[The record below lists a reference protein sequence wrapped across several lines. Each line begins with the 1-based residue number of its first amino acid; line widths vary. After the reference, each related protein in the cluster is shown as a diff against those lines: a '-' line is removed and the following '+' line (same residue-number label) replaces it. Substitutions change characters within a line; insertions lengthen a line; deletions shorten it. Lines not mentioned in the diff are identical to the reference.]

1 MRSEKRF
8 VVQSIA
14 QMIDGSDYCYFVTY
28 AGLKVKAFE
37 TLRKDLAKQNASC
50 HVLKNTLIRKAAAEL
65 KIDALDALDLTKST
79 AMVYGKGDCGAV
91 AKSIAEFSKKNE
103 QVQTK
108 GGYVDAAFLSPADV
122 AAIADLPSREV
133 MLAMLL
139 GLIQAPARNLVS
151 VINQGVAQIVNVTN
165 AYKEKLEK

>member
-28 AGLKVKAFE
+28 AGLQVKAFSE
-37 TLRKDLAKQNASC
+37 FRNKLAELGATC

-65 KIDALDALDLTKST
+65 KTDALDALDLTHST

-91 AKSIAEFSKKNE
+91 AKLIAEFGKKNE

-108 GGYVDAAFLSPADV
+108 GGYLDKAYLSPADV
-122 AAIADLPSREV
+122 TAIADLPSREV
-133 MLAMLL
+133 ILAMLL

-151 VINQGVAQIVNVTN
+151 VINQGVAQVVNVTN

>member
-1 MRSEKRF
+1 M
-8 VVQSIA
+8 
-14 QMIDGSDYCYFVTY
+14 
-28 AGLKVKAFE
+28 
-37 TLRKDLAKQNASC
+37 
-50 HVLKNTLIRKAAAEL
+50 IRKAAAEL

>member
-1 MRSEKRF
+1 MRSEKRH
-8 VVQSIA
+8 VVESIA

-37 TLRKDLAKQNASC
+37 TLRNDLAKQNASC
-50 HVLKNTLIRKAAAEL
+50 HVLKNSLIRKAAAEL

-108 GGYVDAAFLSPADV
+108 GGYVEAAFLSAADV
-122 AAIADLPSREV
+122 AAIADLPPREV

-151 VINQGVAQIVNVTN
+151 VINQGVAQVVNVTN

>member
-1 MRSEKRF
+1 MRSEKRY

-37 TLRKDLAKQNASC
+37 TLRNDLAKQNASC
-50 HVLKNTLIRKAAAEL
+50 HVLKNSLIRKAAAEL

-103 QVQTK
+103 QVQAK
-108 GGYVDAAFLSPADV
+108 GGYVDAAYLAPADV

>member
-1 MRSEKRF
+1 MRSEKRH
-8 VVQSIA
+8 VVESIA

-37 TLRKDLAKQNASC
+37 TLRNDLAKQNASC

-108 GGYVDAAFLSPADV
+108 GGYVEAAFLSPADV
-122 AAIADLPSREV
+122 AAIADLPPREV

>member
-1 MRSEKRF
+1 MRSEKRH
-8 VVQSIA
+8 VVESIA

-37 TLRKDLAKQNASC
+37 TLRNDLAKQNARC
-50 HVLKNTLIRKAAAEL
+50 HVLKNSLIRKAAAEL

-108 GGYVDAAFLSPADV
+108 GGYVEAAFLSPADV

>member
-1 MRSEKRF
+1 MRSEQIHLVKA
-8 VVQSIA
+8 IGE
-14 QMIDGSDYCYFVTY
+14 MIGSSDYVYFISYTG
-28 AGLKVKAFE
+28 AKVKDFS
-37 TLRKDLAKQNASC
+37 TLRDKLAAANASC
-50 HVLKNTLIRKAAAEL
+50 HVLKNSLIRKAGSELELAGWDKLEL
-65 KIDALDALDLTKST
+65 KNDT

-108 GGYVDAAFLSPADV
+108 GGYVEAAFLSPADV

>member
-1 MRSEKRF
+1 MRSEKRH
-8 VVQSIA
+8 VVESIA

-37 TLRKDLAKQNASC
+37 TLRNDLAKQNASC
-50 HVLKNTLIRKAAAEL
+50 HVLKNSLIRKAAAEL

-108 GGYVDAAFLSPADV
+108 GGYVEAAFLSPADV

>member
-1 MRSEKRF
+1 MRSEKRH
-8 VVQSIA
+8 VVESIA

-37 TLRKDLAKQNASC
+37 TLRNDLAKLNASC
-50 HVLKNTLIRKAAAEL
+50 HVLKNSLIRKAAAEL
-65 KIDALDALDLTKST
+65 KIDAFDALDLTKST

-91 AKSIAEFSKKNE
+91 AKSIAEFGKKNE

-108 GGYVDAAFLSPADV
+108 GGYVEAAFLSPADV

-151 VINQGVAQIVNVTN
+151 VINQGVAQVVNVTN

>member
-1 MRSEKRF
+1 MRSEKRH
-8 VVQSIA
+8 VVESIA

-37 TLRKDLAKQNASC
+37 TLRNDLAKQNARC
-50 HVLKNTLIRKAAAEL
+50 HVLKNSLIRKAAAEL

-108 GGYVDAAFLSPADV
+108 GGYVEAAFLSAADV
-122 AAIADLPSREV
+122 AAIADLPPREV

>member
-1 MRSEKRF
+1 MRSEKRH
-8 VVQSIA
+8 VVESIA

-37 TLRKDLAKQNASC
+37 TLRNDLAKQNASC

-108 GGYVDAAFLSPADV
+108 GGYVEAAFLSPADV
-122 AAIADLPSREV
+122 AAIADLPPREV

-151 VINQGVAQIVNVTN
+151 VINQGVAQVVNVTN

>member
-1 MRSEKRF
+1 MRSEKRH
-8 VVQSIA
+8 VVESIA

-37 TLRKDLAKQNASC
+37 ELRNDLAKQNASC
-50 HVLKNTLIRKAAAEL
+50 HVLKNSLIRKAAAEL

-108 GGYVDAAFLSPADV
+108 GGYVDSAFLAPADV
-122 AAIADLPSREV
+122 AAIADLPPREV
-133 MLAMLL
+133 MFAMLL

>member
-1 MRSEKRF
+1 MRSEKRH
-8 VVQSIA
+8 VVESIA

-28 AGLKVKAFE
+28 AGLTVKAFE
-37 TLRKDLAKQNASC
+37 TLRNDLAKQNASC
-50 HVLKNTLIRKAAAEL
+50 HVLKNSLIRKAAAEL

-79 AMVYGKGDCGAV
+79 AMVYGKGDCSAV

-108 GGYVDAAFLSPADV
+108 GGYVEAAFLSAADV
-122 AAIADLPSREV
+122 AAIADLPPREV

>member
-37 TLRKDLAKQNASC
+37 TLRNDLAKQNASC
-50 HVLKNTLIRKAAAEL
+50 HVLKNSLIRKAAAEL

-108 GGYVDAAFLSPADV
+108 GGYVEAAFLSAADV
-122 AAIADLPSREV
+122 AAIADLPPREV

-151 VINQGVAQIVNVTN
+151 VINQGVAQVVNVTN

>member
-1 MRSEKRF
+1 MRSEKKY

-37 TLRKDLAKQNASC
+37 QLRNDLAKQNASC
-50 HVLKNTLIRKAAAEL
+50 HVLKNSLIRKAAAEL
-65 KIDALDALDLTKST
+65 KIDALDALDLTQST
-79 AMVYGKGDCGAV
+79 AMVYGTGDCGAV
-91 AKSIAEFSKKNE
+91 AKLLAEFGKKNE
-103 QVQTK
+103 QVKTK
-108 GGYVDAAFLSPADV
+108 GGYLDDAYLSPADV
-122 AAIADLPSREV
+122 TAIADLPSREV
-133 MLAMLL
+133 ILAMLL

-151 VINQGVAQIVNVTN
+151 VINQGVAQVVNVTN

>member
-1 MRSEKRF
+1 MRSEKRH
-8 VVQSIA
+8 VVESIA

-37 TLRKDLAKQNASC
+37 TLRNDLAKQNASC
-50 HVLKNTLIRKAAAEL
+50 HVLKNSLIRKAAAEL

-108 GGYVDAAFLSPADV
+108 GGYVEAAFLSAADV
-122 AAIADLPSREV
+122 AAIADLPPREV

>member
-28 AGLKVKAFE
+28 AGLKVKEFSQ
-37 TLRKDLAKQNASC
+37 LRNDLAKQNASC
-50 HVLKNTLIRKAAAEL
+50 HVLKNSLIRKAAAEL
-65 KIDALDALDLTKST
+65 KIDALDLTQST
-79 AMVYGKGDCGAV
+79 AMVYGCGDCGAV
-91 AKSIAEFSKKNE
+91 AKLLAEFGKKNE
-103 QVQTK
+103 QVKTK
-108 GGYVDAAFLSPADV
+108 GGYLDNAYLSPADV
-122 AAIADLPSREV
+122 TAIADLPSREV
-133 MLAMLL
+133 ILAMLL

-151 VINQGVAQIVNVTN
+151 VINQGVAQVVNVTN

>member
-1 MRSEKRF
+1 MRSEKRH
-8 VVQSIA
+8 VVESIA

-28 AGLKVKAFE
+28 AGLTVKAFE
-37 TLRKDLAKQNASC
+37 TLRNDLAKQNASC
-50 HVLKNTLIRKAAAEL
+50 HVLKNSLIRKAAAEL

-108 GGYVDAAFLSPADV
+108 GGYVEAAFLSSADV
-122 AAIADLPSREV
+122 AAIADLPPREV

>member
-1 MRSEKRF
+1 MRSEKRH
-8 VVQSIA
+8 VVESIA

-37 TLRKDLAKQNASC
+37 TLRNDLAKQNARC
-50 HVLKNTLIRKAAAEL
+50 HVLKNSLIRKAAAEL

-108 GGYVDAAFLSPADV
+108 GGYVEAAFLSAADV
-122 AAIADLPSREV
+122 AAIADLPPREV

-151 VINQGVAQIVNVTN
+151 VINQGVAQVVNVTN